1 MKKEKEQKSVSLC
14 RNSQTKFFVLLTK
27 KKCDESSFGTL
38 QATIHGSGDSSTT
51 FEEINWLGG
60 NQIDSIALFN
70 DGADSSSF
78 TAANNCVDPSETTPA
93 CPNSGM
99 EALTVDMGCI
109 SGGVTRQDCIMMEGT
124 GKGSKKSGKKSKG
137 KGSSSMDDSPSN
149 KGKDP
154 VAWTILQ
161 TIRNRNVAKETRKTR
176 RGTRKDEK
184 ERMVKK

>member
-1 MKKEKEQKSVSLC
+1 M
-14 RNSQTKFFVLLTK
+14 
-27 KKCDESSFGTL
+27 

-93 CPNSGM
+93 CPDPGM

-149 KGKDP
+149 KGKGSSSMDDSP
-154 VAWTILQ
+154 NNKESKRGK
-161 TIRNRNVAKETRKTR
+161 RNKKNKKRN
-176 RGTRKDEK
+176 
-184 ERMVKK
+184 KKR